1 MQTARK
7 EDKCQENPLNNTKT
21 SLPVGCVPEL
31 HPQQQEFIFDELTL
45 DSLFDSGNMAHATK
59 QGDSHVIYFSSNSLS
74 E

>member
-7 EDKCQENPLNNTKT
+7 EDKCKDYSQNNIKT
-21 SLPVGCVPEL
+21 SLPIDCIPEI

-45 DSLFDSGNMAHATK
+45 DSCFDSGNLTYATK
-59 QGDSHVIYFSSNSLS
+59 QADSHVKILCKKCLS